1 MTEKKRPAAKAAPKT
16 KAPEPF
22 ITGTWEGHPNY
33 QCSRCAF
40 KTLDREEAVQ
50 HVIDRHAIK
59 EAS

>member
-1 MTEKKRPAAKAAPKT
+1 MTAKKKAQKPE
-16 KAPEPF
+16 EPF
-22 ITGTWEGHPNY
+22 TVTTWAGHPNY
-33 QCSRCAF
+33 ECRRCSF